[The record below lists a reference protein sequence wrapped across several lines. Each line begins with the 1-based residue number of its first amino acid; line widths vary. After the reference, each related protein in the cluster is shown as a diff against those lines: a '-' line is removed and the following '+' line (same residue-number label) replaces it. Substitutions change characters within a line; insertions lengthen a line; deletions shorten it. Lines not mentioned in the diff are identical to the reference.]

1 MDAIANPITP
11 QSGNPRLPQQPAAP
25 LTSGNPLL
33 DEIDNAHS
41 MLSPGAKQ
49 AIEQAHGIV
58 GLKPT
63 DTGAAAEQAAAPAG
77 VPNGIQSPSMG
88 GMAPMAAGAPA
99 STDTSTAPSTPP
111 SGIRSPLS
119 SALSLG
125 GTAGQSRN
133 QSELGRLQTT
143 GSGISQIH
151 NPWARVP
158 LQILD
163 AIGGGLVP
171 GIEQRIPGTEGH
183 HRVQLNQQQAAVTGD
198 EQQRAAVDKS
208 ALEQAQAA
216 EQASLPELHTTQAE
230 NAKLKTESVADT
242 ARMKAEN
249 EAAIAHERE
258 IGRQGTAAATEEG
271 RNTARKQ
278 HLAATGFKEDA
289 DGNIVPQEY
298 SEMSPG
304 MQASHDLMAARSE
317 MAEATAQLKKA
328 QAKGQPA
335 LIQVAQARVA
345 NAQKAHEVAESN
357 LALHLNQFEMRA
369 YGTGAPAPQGPDH
382 QPLPGATQTETG
394 QTVGTANA
402 RNVLPTT
409 GEINKGDL
417 ARSAVD
423 RVAEM
428 RDILNR
434 RPDLFGPG
442 NGRISS
448 LQMAIGNQDPEAQ
461 KFLAASKYL
470 ADHSAALFGGRSK
483 YISEGLE
490 SLNAPKINVAAL
502 GAALDEAE
510 KTAKPFAQAGTRHTV
525 GGTHEIKPGGSQP
538 PTVKSQAEFDALAPG
553 TVFMEDGKKYTKPGG
568 KK

>member
-11 QSGNPRLPQQPAAP
+11 HSGNPRLPQQPAAP

-63 DTGAAAEQAAAPAG
+63 DTGAAAEQAAAPGA

-99 STDTSTAPSTPP
+99 PAGSPASTDISASPSASP
-111 SGIRSPLS
+111 SGIRGPLS

-183 HRVQLNQQQAAVTGD
+183 HQVQLNQQQAAVTGD

-216 EQASLPELHTTQAE
+216 EQAALPELHTTQAE

-249 EAAIAHERE
+249 EAGIAHERE
-258 IGRQGTAAATEEG
+258 AGRQSTAAAMEEG
-271 RNTARKQ
+271 KRQTAQQVYEAHLSAQGRRTNKDTGKEEAIPYEELGAPQKALVDLSTAKQ
-278 HLAATGFKEDA
+278 HLADA
-289 DGNIVPQEY
+289 G
-298 SEMSPG
+298 
-304 MQASHDLMAARSE
+304 
-317 MAEATAQLKKA
+317 AELKKA
-328 QAKGQPA
+328 QATNQPA
-335 LIQVAQARVA
+335 LIKLKEEQYQSALRAHDIAEQNLMLHAQ
-345 NAQKAHEVAESN
+345 
-357 LALHLNQFEMRA
+357 QFEFRSK
-369 YGTGAPAPQGPDH
+369 GTINGQAPAG
-382 QPLPGATQTETG
+382 TVQTETG
-394 QTVGTANA
+394 KPVGTANA

-428 RDILNR
+428 RDILKR

-510 KTAKPFAQAGTRHTV
+510 KTAKPFADVGTRHTV
-525 GGTHEIKPGGSQP
+525 GGTHEIKTGGGP
-538 PTVKSQAEFDALAPG
+538 QAG
-553 TVFMEDGKKYTKPGG
+553 TVEGG
-568 KK
+568 YKFKGGDPKDQKNWEKVK

>member
-1 MDAIANPITP
+1 MDAIPNPITP
-11 QSGNPRLPQQPAAP
+11 QTGNPRLPQQPAAP
-25 LTSGNPLL
+25 LSSGNPFI
-33 DEIDNAHS
+33 DEIDNAHAS
-41 MLSPGAKQ
+41 LSHGAKQ
-49 AIEQAHGIV
+49 AIDQAHGIV

-63 DTGAAAEQAAAPAG
+63 DTGAAAEQAAAPAW

-88 GMAPMAAGAPA
+88 GMAPMAAGAPT
-99 STDTSTAPSTPP
+99 STDTSMVP

-119 SALSLG
+119 PALSLG
-125 GTAGQSRN
+125 GTAGQSDN
-133 QSELGRLQTT
+133 QAKLGRLQTT

-183 HRVQLNQQQAAVTGD
+183 HQVQLNQQQAAVTGD
-198 EQQRAAVDKS
+198 EQQRAAADKS
-208 ALEQAQAA
+208 ALEQAQALNQEAQPELKRTA
-216 EQASLPELHTTQAE
+216 EQLAESRAAEVGTHNRAQEDIARAKDLSTREIAAGKTQSVADIAAEKNRSTLAQHGFKQDEKGAIVPLEYTEMSEPQQAVHDLKAAQSEREKATADLRKAQAE
-230 NAKLKTESVADT
+230 NQPTLIKLAQQRLASAQEAHSIAIRRLGLSEEQTEARLHGTQGGVA
-242 ARMKAEN
+242 
-249 EAAIAHERE
+249 
-258 IGRQGTAAATEEG
+258 
-271 RNTARKQ
+271 
-278 HLAATGFKEDA
+278 
-289 DGNIVPQEY
+289 
-298 SEMSPG
+298 
-304 MQASHDLMAARSE
+304 
-317 MAEATAQLKKA
+317 
-328 QAKGQPA
+328 
-335 LIQVAQARVA
+335 
-345 NAQKAHEVAESN
+345 
-357 LALHLNQFEMRA
+357 
-369 YGTGAPAPQGPDH
+369 
-382 QPLPGATQTETG
+382 LPGATQTDTG
-394 QTVGTANA
+394 ETVGTAFQ

-428 RDILNR
+428 RDILKR

-470 ADHSAALFGGRSK
+470 ADHSAALFGGRSE
-483 YISEGLE
+483 YISKSLEGL
-490 SLNAPKINVAAL
+490 NAQKINTAAL
-502 GAALDEAE
+502 LAALDEAE
-510 KTAKPFAQAGTRHTV
+510 KTAKPFADVGTRHTV
-525 GGTHEIKPGGSQP
+525 GGKNEIKSGGGHP